1 MAAAVVAWLRGRVW
15 RALLC
20 GVALSG
26 GPAAAATA
34 PRVEVLDVRRIW
46 DRAPHNAF
54 PDLVHWRARWWCSL
68 REGDAHVGGA
78 DGAARV
84 LSSADGRV
92 WEPAA
97 RITETDTDLRD
108 PRLSVMPD
116 GRLMMVCGGSVYL
129 GTKQLKGRRPRVL
142 FSTDGARWTVPRP
155 ILSEGEWLWRVTWHD
170 GVAYGTAFAESPAG
184 PTGERAL
191 VLYRCRDG
199 ETWEK
204 VVQLAVP
211 GRPSE
216 ATLRF
221 DDAGRMVAV
230 VRREG
235 GDRMGWLGR
244 AAPPYTAW
252 EWHPGNRR
260 FGGPNLLAMP
270 DGSWLLGTRD
280 YAPTQPGVK
289 PGEAMVLATLNAA
302 GATAP
307 VVTLP
312 SGGDCSYPGLAW
324 HEGVLWVAYYSSH
337 EGKAAIYLARVR
349 LNEP

>member
-1 MAAAVVAWLRGRVW
+1 MAVAIITRLRRSGWRVLAGWLALAGSPVGAAPAS
-15 RALLC
+15 RA
-20 GVALSG
+20 
-26 GPAAAATA
+26 
-34 PRVEVLDVRRIW
+34 EVLEVRRIW
-46 DRAPHNAF
+46 DQAPHNAF
-54 PDLVHWRARWWCSL
+54 PDLVPWRGRWWCSL
-68 REGDAHVGGA
+68 REGDAHAGGA

-92 WEPAA
+92 WESAA

-108 PRLSVMPD
+108 PRLTVMPD
-116 GRLMMVCGGSVYL
+116 GRLMMICGGSVYL

-142 FSTDGARWTVPRP
+142 FSTDGHRWTAPRP
-155 ILSEGEWLWRVTWHD
+155 ILNEGEWLWRVTWHD

-191 VLYRCRDG
+191 VLYRSRDG
-199 ETWEK
+199 EAWDQ
-204 VVQLAVP
+204 VRPLAVP

-221 DDAGRMVAV
+221 DAAGRMVAV

-244 AAPPYTAW
+244 AAPPYTEW
-252 EWHPGNRR
+252 EWQPGNRR

-289 PGEAMVLATLNAA
+289 PGESMLLATLDAA
-302 GATAP
+302 GRSTP
-307 VVTLP
+307 WVTLP
-312 SGGDCSYPGLAW
+312 SGGDCSYPGMAW
-324 HEGVLWVAYYSSH
+324 HDGILWVAYYSSH

-349 LNEP
+349 LT